1 MNVHILKGS
10 DSEISWMLCET
21 RRWKGRRDVVL
32 DEGEALQ
39 FSLPR
44 KRFSVRQLD
53 QSNFDNEHDAT
64 LDVPARRVTCGK

>member
-10 DSEISWMLCET
+10 NSEINWMLCET
-21 RRWKGRRDVVL
+21 RRWKSRRDVVL

-39 FSLPR
+39 FSLLLE
-44 KRFSVRQLD
+44 RFSVRQPD
-53 QSNFDNEHDAT
+53 QSNFDNEHNAT